1 MNEIKNKE
9 IIESTVRTW
18 MSDENVT
25 VDDAVKEG
33 EELTKIKVAIM
44 VNMLEA
50 AKRLERDRK
59 STLKDLYANKI
70 VFELLGMISSINQ
83 TNIDNNELKSLISL
97 LKKDIEELKK
107 DKKTIIEVK
116 KAIMRLI
123 DAGTLQCNSRINLLL
138 QLLDDKRVSIIEY
151 YNHEMTM
158 AKCSSSGITY
168 ISNKDVEDKTE
179 EINKNI
185 KTLKL
190 SLGMKEE

>member
-1 MNEIKNKE
+1 M
-9 IIESTVRTW
+9 
-18 MSDENVT
+18 
-25 VDDAVKEG
+25 
-33 EELTKIKVAIM
+33 
-44 VNMLEA
+44 
-50 AKRLERDRK
+50 
-59 STLKDLYANKI
+59 
-70 VFELLGMISSINQ
+70 FELLGMISSINQ

-123 DAGTLQCNSRINLLL
+123 AAGTLQCNSRINLLL

-151 YNHEMTM
+151 YNHEMIM